1 MDDLIEFLVELLLE
15 IFGGVGELLIPDN
28 VSKKKRKALTVL
40 FTILGLCFGVLLI
53 VGAYL
58 SITAKNR
65 ILGIILFAIGLL
77 YFAVL
82 ISFYCKNK
90 KK

>member
-15 IFGGVGELLIPDN
+15 IFGGIGEAFIPDN
-28 VSKKKRKALTVL
+28 ISGKKRKALTVL

-65 ILGIILFAIGLL
+65 ILGIILFALGLL
-77 YFAVL
+77 YFAFL
-82 ISFYCKNK
+82 ITFYFKNRK
-90 KK
+90 K

>member
-1 MDDLIEFLVELLLE
+1 MDDLVEFLVEFLLE
-15 IFGGVGELLIPDN
+15 IFGGIGEAFIPDN
-28 VSKKKRKALTVL
+28 VTGKKRKALTVI
-40 FTILGLCFGVLLI
+40 FTILGLCFGILLI

-77 YFAVL
+77 YFAFL
-82 ISFYCKNK
+82 ISFYCKNRK
-90 KK
+90 K